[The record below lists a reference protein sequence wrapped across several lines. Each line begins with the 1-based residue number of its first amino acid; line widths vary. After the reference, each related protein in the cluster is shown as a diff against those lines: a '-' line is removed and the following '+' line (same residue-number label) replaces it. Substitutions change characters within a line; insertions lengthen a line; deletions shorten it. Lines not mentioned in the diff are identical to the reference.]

1 MLNEILTA
9 TALPHKA
16 GRYADPPATTYA
28 ITFDEVEASGPDGHN
43 LILQHD
49 CMVELYELQPD
60 DAAEAAMEAALNAR
74 GIPWSKQARYWLNDI
89 KRYQVVYEFTYI
101 EKRRD

>member
-1 MLNEILTA
+1 MLEKILTA
-9 TALPHKA
+9 AALPHRA

-28 ITFDEVEASGPDGHN
+28 ITFDDVGASGPDGYN
-43 LILQHD
+43 MILQHD

-74 GIPWSKQARYWLNDI
+74 GLPWTKQARYWLKDI
-89 KRYQVVYEFTYI
+89 KRYQVVYEVTYI